1 MSKKAHRLVSRLSY
15 SFGAFGHDM
24 FYSTLTNYF
33 IMFVT
38 ANLFDRSMG
47 HQGMT
52 MIGYITTIIML
63 LRFVEL
69 ILDPF
74 IGNTIDNTNSKW
86 GHFKPW
92 IVAGGIIAS
101 LILILLFTNL
111 GGLNVSNPWL
121 YLVIFTL
128 LYITMD
134 IFYSFKDVGFWSMI
148 PAISFDAQEREK
160 TATYAKVGSNIGQN
174 LVGVIV
180 MPLVLFFSVQPN
192 HGQGDSR
199 GWLGFAL
206 VIGLIGIVSALA
218 VAWGTKENDSKLRKN
233 KTKTS
238 FRDVL
243 KVLVKN
249 DQLMWISLTY
259 VFYTTGISIVN
270 ALELYYFTYILGD
283 STKFS
288 LLASL
293 NAVIGVLS
301 VLTFP
306 SLAQK
311 FSRRKVFLFAI
322 TLMLLGMAIFA
333 CAGKSLLLILLGAV
347 CFYIPQPLVFLVVL
361 MIITDSVEYGQLKFG
376 HRDESLILS
385 VRPLLDKFGGA
396 VSNGLVGLTA
406 IWAGM
411 TSGVSAKAITN
422 QGQNIFKLMM
432 FLLPALLICISL
444 VIFISKVT
452 LNETQHDQ
460 IVAEL
465 EKTWSHKN

>member
-1 MSKKAHRLVSRLSY
+1 MPWSY
-15 SFGAFGHDM
+15 
-24 FYSTLTNYF
+24 T
-33 IMFVT
+33 
-38 ANLFDRSMG
+38 
-47 HQGMT
+47 
-52 MIGYITTIIML
+52 
-63 LRFVEL
+63 
-69 ILDPF
+69 
-74 IGNTIDNTNSKW
+74 
-86 GHFKPW
+86 
-92 IVAGGIIAS
+92 
-101 LILILLFTNL
+101 
-111 GGLNVSNPWL
+111 
-121 YLVIFTL
+121 TL
-128 LYITMD
+128 L
-134 IFYSFKDVGFWSMI
+134 
-148 PAISFDAQEREK
+148 
-160 TATYAKVGSNIGQN
+160 
-174 LVGVIV
+174 
-180 MPLVLFFSVQPN
+180 
-192 HGQGDSR
+192 
-199 GWLGFAL
+199 
-206 VIGLIGIVSALA
+206 
-218 VAWGTKENDSKLRKN
+218 
-233 KTKTS
+233 
-238 FRDVL
+238 
-243 KVLVKN
+243 
-249 DQLMWISLTY
+249 
-259 VFYTTGISIVN
+259 
-270 ALELYYFTYILGD
+270 LGD

-465 EKTWSHKN
+465 EKTWSPTN